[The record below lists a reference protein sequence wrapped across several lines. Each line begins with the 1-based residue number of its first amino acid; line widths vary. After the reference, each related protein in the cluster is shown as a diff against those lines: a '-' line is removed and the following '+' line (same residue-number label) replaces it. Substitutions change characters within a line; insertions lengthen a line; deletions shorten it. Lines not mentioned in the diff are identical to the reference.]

1 MGFSVSIF
9 SDSLIFMDS
18 TAWGFAVIVDLVG
31 SRAQPDRSEAQ
42 QQLVTALAEVNGAVD
57 SLQPLIPTIGDEC
70 QGAYADL
77 PSAVRAALLLRL
89 LLPDPLD
96 CRFGIGAGTWQTV
109 GRSDYGPM
117 QDGPGWWS
125 AREAIVEAKNR
136 ETRRNRTLRSWY
148 AVADDA
154 PDGVPAQAFVNALLL
169 CRDEIVTAMND
180 RSRRLLLGLL
190 RGRTQVELA
199 EDEGISQSAVS
210 QNLRRS
216 GALAVV
222 AADEVLR

>member
-1 MGFSVSIF
+1 MAHMSHGY
-9 SDSLIFMDS
+9 
-18 TAWGFAVIVDLVG
+18 AVIVDLVG
-31 SRAQPDRSEAQ
+31 SRAQPDRAVAQ
-42 QQLVTALAEVNGAVD
+42 DQLETALAEVNDVVGA
-57 SLQPLIPTIGDEC
+57 LQPLAPTIGDEC

-77 PSAVRAALLLRL
+77 PSALRAALLLRL
-89 LLPDPLD
+89 VLPEGLD

-125 AREAIVEAKNR
+125 AREAIVEAKTR

-154 PDGVPAQAFVNALLL
+154 VDRAAAPSIVNALLL
-169 CRDEIVTAMND
+169 CRDEIVTSMGD

-199 EDEGISQSAVS
+199 DDEGISQSAVS

-216 GALAVV
+216 GALTVLS
-222 AADEVLR
+222 ADEVLG